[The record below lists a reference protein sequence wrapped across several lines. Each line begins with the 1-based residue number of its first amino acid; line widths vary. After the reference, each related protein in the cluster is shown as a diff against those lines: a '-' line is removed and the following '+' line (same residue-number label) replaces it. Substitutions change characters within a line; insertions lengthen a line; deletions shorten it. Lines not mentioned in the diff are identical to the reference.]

1 MAKPERFKQ
10 LLEAATAQ
18 LAAATTAPQ
27 LERLRVKYLGRKGEL
42 ATALREIAA
51 LPERQRRSAGRAGN
65 AAKRRL
71 EQRFRD
77 AAAGLAPGPAESA
90 PVDPTLPGTPYRRG
104 HIHPITLVLNEIED
118 IFHGL
123 GFDVVEGP
131 EVEDDWHNFAALNM
145 GPDHSARDMQD
156 TFYVAGSEK
165 ADGTFGLLPR
175 THTSGVQIRTMQ
187 ERKPPLRI
195 LAHGK
200 TYRNENEDATHSAV
214 FHQFEGLMVDE
225 TTNFADLKGVLTG
238 ALQSL
243 LGAQTKLRFRP
254 SFFPYTEPSAE
265 VDVSSPDL
273 RGGEW
278 LELGGAGMVHPQVL
292 RNAGYDPRRYQGF
305 AFGLGV
311 ERIAMLRY
319 GIEDLRTFF
328 RPDVRILEQF

>member
-1 MAKPERFKQ
+1 MATPAQFKR
-10 LLEAATAQ
+10 LVAEASAKV
-18 LAAATTAPQ
+18 AAAKNPPQ
-27 LERLRVKYLGRKGEL
+27 LERLRVTYLGRKGEL
-42 ATALREIAA
+42 ATALREIAT
-51 LPERQRRSAGRAGN
+51 LPEQQRQAAGKAGN
-65 AAKRRL
+65 AAKREL
-71 EQRFRD
+71 TQRFHD
-77 AAAGLAPGPAESA
+77 AASELTGAGGQPAS
-90 PVDPTLPGTPYRRG
+90 VDPTLPGTSYPRG
-104 HIHPITLVLNEIED
+104 HVHPITLVLNEIED

-131 EVEDDWHNFAALNM
+131 EVEDDWHNFESLNM

-225 TTNFADLKGVLTG
+225 TTTFADLKGVLTG
-238 ALQSL
+238 AIQSL
-243 LGAQTKLRFRP
+243 LGEQTKLRFRP

-265 VDVSSPDL
+265 IDVSSPDL

-292 RNAGYDPRRYQGF
+292 KNVGCDPQRYQGF

-311 ERIAMLRY
+311 ERIAMLKY